1 MNILIVQ
8 GPNLN
13 LVGVRSA
20 KSGEQITLD
29 KINRGLRQQAN
40 RRPEELTL
48 KILQTHKIE
57 KAMTTIH
64 RNRNW
69 ANGIILAPMAWAR
82 YEYALRDCLDTV
94 AIPTIEVFLAEQYE
108 SEEDKVM
115 SILSA
120 VCMDSMSGH
129 PLSIFT
135 CLFSTLTLPAKR
147 RGLDLGV
154 CGCIKKKKKYR
165 GRCGLHIMTRY

>member
-1 MNILIVQ
+1 MNILIIQ

-13 LVGVRSA
+13 LVGLRSA

-29 KINRGLRQQAN
+29 KINRSLRQQAN
-40 RRPEELTL
+40 KRPEELTL

-57 KAMTTIH
+57 KAITTIH

-82 YEYALRDCLDTV
+82 YEYALRDCLDTI
-94 AIPTIEVFLAEQYE
+94 AMPTIEVFLSEQYE
-108 SEEDKVM
+108 SKEDEAT

-120 VCMDSMSGH
+120 VCLNSISGH

-135 CLFSTLTLPAKR
+135 DA
-147 RGLDLGV
+147 LDLLV
-154 CGCIKKKKKYR
+154 NH
-165 GRCGLHIMTRY
+165 LTE

>member
-13 LVGVRSA
+13 LIGLRSA
-20 KSGEQITLD
+20 KSGDQITLD
-29 KINRGLRQQAN
+29 KINRSLRQQAN
-40 RRPEELTL
+40 KRPEDLTV

-64 RNRNW
+64 RNRKW

-94 AIPTIEVFLAEQYE
+94 AIPTIEVFLADQYE
-108 SEEDKVM
+108 SEEDKLIA
-115 SILSA
+115 ILSA

-135 CLFSTLTLPAKR
+135 DALDRLVNHLTERSA
-147 RGLDLGV
+147 
-154 CGCIKKKKKYR
+154 
-165 GRCGLHIMTRY
+165 

>member
-29 KINRGLRQQAN
+29 KINRGLRKKAN
-40 RRPEELTL
+40 IRPEELNL

-94 AIPTIEVFLAEQYE
+94 AIPTIEVFLSEHYE
-108 SEEDKVM
+108 SEEDKAT

-120 VCMDSMSGH
+120 VCLNSMSGH
-129 PLSIFT
+129 PLAIFT
-135 CLFSTLTLPAKR
+135 DALDRLGNHLTE
-147 RGLDLGV
+147 
-154 CGCIKKKKKYR
+154 
-165 GRCGLHIMTRY
+165 

>member
-13 LVGVRSA
+13 LIGLRSA
-20 KSGEQITLD
+20 KSGDQITLD
-29 KINRGLRQQAN
+29 KLNRGLRQQAYK
-40 RRPEELTL
+40 RPEDLTV

-64 RNRNW
+64 RNRKW

-94 AIPTIEVFLAEQYE
+94 AIPTIEVFLADQYE

-135 CLFSTLTLPAKR
+135 DALDRLVNHLTK
-147 RGLDLGV
+147 
-154 CGCIKKKKKYR
+154 
-165 GRCGLHIMTRY
+165 

>member
-13 LVGVRSA
+13 LIGLRSA
-20 KSGEQITLD
+20 KSGDQITLD

-40 RRPEELTL
+40 KRPEDLTV

-64 RNRNW
+64 RNRKW
-69 ANGIILAPMAWAR
+69 ANGIVLAPMAWAR

-94 AIPTIEVFLAEQYE
+94 AIPTIEVFLADQYE

-120 VCMDSMSGH
+120 VCMNSMSGH

-135 CLFSTLTLPAKR
+135 DA
-147 RGLDLGV
+147 LDLLV
-154 CGCIKKKKKYR
+154 NH
-165 GRCGLHIMTRY
+165 LTE

>member
-13 LVGVRSA
+13 LIGLRSA
-20 KSGEQITLD
+20 KSGDQITLD

-40 RRPEELTL
+40 KRPENLTV

-64 RNRNW
+64 RNRKW
-69 ANGIILAPMAWAR
+69 ANGIVIAPMAWAR

-94 AIPTIEVFLAEQYE
+94 AIPTIEVFLADQYE

-135 CLFSTLTLPAKR
+135 DALDRLVNHLTE
-147 RGLDLGV
+147 
-154 CGCIKKKKKYR
+154 
-165 GRCGLHIMTRY
+165 

>member
-13 LVGVRSA
+13 LVGLRSA
-20 KSGEQITLD
+20 KSGEQVTMD
-29 KINRGLRQQAN
+29 KINRSLRQQAN
-40 RRPEELTL
+40 KRPEELTL

-57 KAMTTIH
+57 KAITTVH

-82 YEYALRDCLDTV
+82 YEYALRDCLDTI
-94 AIPTIEVFLAEQYE
+94 AMPTIEVFLSEQYE
-108 SEEDKVM
+108 SKEDEAT

-120 VCMDSMSGH
+120 VCLKSISGH

-135 CLFSTLTLPAKR
+135 DA
-147 RGLDLGV
+147 LDLLV
-154 CGCIKKKKKYR
+154 NHLTK
-165 GRCGLHIMTRY
+165 

>member
-8 GPNLN
+8 GPDLN
-13 LVGVRSA
+13 PVGLRSA
-20 KSGEQITLD
+20 KRGDQITLD
-29 KINRGLRQQAN
+29 KINRSLRQQAN
-40 RRPEELTL
+40 KRPEDLTL

-64 RNRNW
+64 RNRKW

-94 AIPTIEVFLAEQYE
+94 AITTIEVFLAKQYE
-108 SEEDKVM
+108 SEEDEVT
-115 SILSA
+115 SILSS

-129 PLSIFT
+129 PLTIFT
-135 CLFSTLTLPAKR
+135 EALDRLVNHLTE
-147 RGLDLGV
+147 
-154 CGCIKKKKKYR
+154 
-165 GRCGLHIMTRY
+165 

>member
-13 LVGVRSA
+13 LVGLRSA
-20 KSGEQITLD
+20 KSGEQVTMD
-29 KINRGLRQQAN
+29 KINRSLRQQAN
-40 RRPEELTL
+40 KRPEELTL

-57 KAMTTIH
+57 KAITTIH

-69 ANGIILAPMAWAR
+69 ANGIILTPMAWAR
-82 YEYALRDCLDTV
+82 YEYALRDCLDTI
-94 AIPTIEVFLAEQYE
+94 AMPTIEVFLSEQYE
-108 SEEDKVM
+108 SKEDEAT

-120 VCMDSMSGH
+120 VCLNSISGH

-135 CLFSTLTLPAKR
+135 DA
-147 RGLDLGV
+147 LDLLV
-154 CGCIKKKKKYR
+154 NH
-165 GRCGLHIMTRY
+165 LTE

>member
-13 LVGVRSA
+13 LVGLRSA
-20 KSGEQITLD
+20 KSGEQVTMD
-29 KINRGLRQQAN
+29 KINRSLRQQAN
-40 RRPEELTL
+40 KRPEELTL

-57 KAMTTIH
+57 KAITTIH

-69 ANGIILAPMAWAR
+69 ANGIILTPMAWAR
-82 YEYALRDCLDTV
+82 YEYALRDCLDTI
-94 AIPTIEVFLAEQYE
+94 AMPTIEVFLSEQYE
-108 SEEDKVM
+108 SKEDEAT

-120 VCMDSMSGH
+120 VCLKSISGH

-135 CLFSTLTLPAKR
+135 DA
-147 RGLDLGV
+147 LDLLV
-154 CGCIKKKKKYR
+154 NHLTK
-165 GRCGLHIMTRY
+165 

>member
-1 MNILIVQ
+1 MNILIMQ

-13 LVGVRSA
+13 LVGLRSA

-29 KINRGLRQQAN
+29 KINRSLRQQAN
-40 RRPEELTL
+40 KRPEELTL

-69 ANGIILAPMAWAR
+69 AQGIILAPMAWAR

-94 AIPTIEVFLAEQYE
+94 DPPTIEVFLSKQYE
-108 SEEDKVM
+108 SEEDEVT

-120 VCMDSMSGH
+120 V
-129 PLSIFT
+129 
-135 CLFSTLTLPAKR
+135 
-147 RGLDLGV
+147 
-154 CGCIKKKKKYR
+154 
-165 GRCGLHIMTRY
+165 

>member
-13 LVGVRSA
+13 LIGLRSA
-20 KSGEQITLD
+20 KSGDQITLD

-40 RRPEELTL
+40 KRPEDLTV

-64 RNRNW
+64 RNRKW
-69 ANGIILAPMAWAR
+69 ANGIVLAPMAWAR

-94 AIPTIEVFLAEQYE
+94 AIPTIEVFLADQYE

-120 VCMDSMSGH
+120 VCMDSISGH
-129 PLSIFT
+129 PLSIFIDA
-135 CLFSTLTLPAKR
+135 LDRLVNHLTE
-147 RGLDLGV
+147 
-154 CGCIKKKKKYR
+154 
-165 GRCGLHIMTRY
+165 

>member
-13 LVGVRSA
+13 LIGLRSA
-20 KSGEQITLD
+20 KSGDQITLD

-40 RRPEELTL
+40 KRPEDLTV

-57 KAMTTIH
+57 KAMPTIH
-64 RNRNW
+64 RNRKW
-69 ANGIILAPMAWAR
+69 ANGIILAPLAWAR

-94 AIPTIEVFLAEQYE
+94 AIPTIEVFLADQYE

-135 CLFSTLTLPAKR
+135 DALDRLVNHLTE
-147 RGLDLGV
+147 
-154 CGCIKKKKKYR
+154 
-165 GRCGLHIMTRY
+165 

>member
-13 LVGVRSA
+13 LIGLRSA
-20 KSGEQITLD
+20 KSGDQITLY
-29 KINRGLRQQAN
+29 KINRNLRKQAN
-40 RRPEELTL
+40 KRPEDLTV

-64 RNRNW
+64 RNRRW

-94 AIPTIEVFLAEQYE
+94 AIPTIEVFLADQYE

-135 CLFSTLTLPAKR
+135 DALDRLVNHLT
-147 RGLDLGV
+147 
-154 CGCIKKKKKYR
+154 
-165 GRCGLHIMTRY
+165 

>member
-13 LVGVRSA
+13 LIGLRSA
-20 KSGEQITLD
+20 KSGDQITLD

-40 RRPEELTL
+40 KRPEDLTV

-64 RNRNW
+64 RNRKW
-69 ANGIILAPMAWAR
+69 ANGIVIAPMAWAR

-94 AIPTIEVFLAEQYE
+94 AIPTVPFQPISMLSSSSSSRNLLAF
-108 SEEDKVM
+108 
-115 SILSA
+115 
-120 VCMDSMSGH
+120 GN
-129 PLSIFT
+129 
-135 CLFSTLTLPAKR
+135 
-147 RGLDLGV
+147 
-154 CGCIKKKKKYR
+154 
-165 GRCGLHIMTRY
+165 

>member
-13 LVGVRSA
+13 LIGLRSA
-20 KSGEQITLD
+20 KSGDQITLD

-40 RRPEELTL
+40 KRPEDLTV

-64 RNRNW
+64 RNRKW
-69 ANGIILAPMAWAR
+69 ANGIVIAPMAWAR

-94 AIPTIEVFLAEQYE
+94 AIPTIEVFLADQYE

-120 VCMDSMSGH
+120 VCMDSISGH

-135 CLFSTLTLPAKR
+135 DALDRLVNHLTE
-147 RGLDLGV
+147 
-154 CGCIKKKKKYR
+154 
-165 GRCGLHIMTRY
+165 

>member
-13 LVGVRSA
+13 LIGLRSA
-20 KSGEQITLD
+20 KSGDQITLD

-40 RRPEELTL
+40 KRPEDLTV

-64 RNRNW
+64 RNRKW
-69 ANGIILAPMAWAR
+69 ANGIILAPLAWAR

-94 AIPTIEVFLAEQYE
+94 AIPTIEVFLADQYE

-135 CLFSTLTLPAKR
+135 DALDRLVNHLTE
-147 RGLDLGV
+147 
-154 CGCIKKKKKYR
+154 
-165 GRCGLHIMTRY
+165 

>member
-13 LVGVRSA
+13 LIGLRSA
-20 KSGEQITLD
+20 KSGDQITLD
-29 KINRGLRQQAN
+29 KINRNLRKQAN
-40 RRPEELTL
+40 KRPEDLTV

-64 RNRNW
+64 RNRKW

-94 AIPTIEVFLAEQYE
+94 AIPTIEVFLADQYE

-135 CLFSTLTLPAKR
+135 DALDRLVNHLTK
-147 RGLDLGV
+147 
-154 CGCIKKKKKYR
+154 
-165 GRCGLHIMTRY
+165 

>member
-13 LVGVRSA
+13 LIGLRSA
-20 KSGEQITLD
+20 KSGDQITLD

-40 RRPEELTL
+40 KRPEDLTV

-64 RNRNW
+64 RNRKW
-69 ANGIILAPMAWAR
+69 ANGIVLAPMAWAR

-94 AIPTIEVFLAEQYE
+94 AIPTIEVFLADQYE

-135 CLFSTLTLPAKR
+135 DALDRLVNHLT
-147 RGLDLGV
+147 
-154 CGCIKKKKKYR
+154 
-165 GRCGLHIMTRY
+165 

>member
-13 LVGVRSA
+13 LIGLRSA
-20 KSGEQITLD
+20 KSGDQITLD

-40 RRPEELTL
+40 KRPEDLTV

-64 RNRNW
+64 RNRKW
-69 ANGIILAPMAWAR
+69 ANGIVIAPMAWAR

-94 AIPTIEVFLAEQYE
+94 AIPTIEVFLADQYE

-120 VCMDSMSGH
+120 VCMDSMNGH

-135 CLFSTLTLPAKR
+135 DALDRLVNHLTE
-147 RGLDLGV
+147 
-154 CGCIKKKKKYR
+154 
-165 GRCGLHIMTRY
+165 

>member
-13 LVGVRSA
+13 LIGLRSA
-20 KSGEQITLD
+20 KSGDQITLD

-40 RRPEELTL
+40 KRPEDLTV

-64 RNRNW
+64 RNRRW

-94 AIPTIEVFLAEQYE
+94 AIPTIEVFLADQYE

-135 CLFSTLTLPAKR
+135 DALDRLVNHLTK
-147 RGLDLGV
+147 
-154 CGCIKKKKKYR
+154 
-165 GRCGLHIMTRY
+165 

>member
-13 LVGVRSA
+13 LIGLRSA
-20 KSGEQITLD
+20 KSGDQITLD

-40 RRPEELTL
+40 KRPENLTV

-64 RNRNW
+64 RNRKW

-94 AIPTIEVFLAEQYE
+94 AIPTIEVFLADQYE

-120 VCMDSMSGH
+120 VCMNSMSGH

-135 CLFSTLTLPAKR
+135 DA
-147 RGLDLGV
+147 LDLLV
-154 CGCIKKKKKYR
+154 NH
-165 GRCGLHIMTRY
+165 LTE

>member
-13 LVGVRSA
+13 LIGLRSA
-20 KSGEQITLD
+20 KSGDQITLD

-40 RRPEELTL
+40 KRPEDLTV

-64 RNRNW
+64 RNRKW
-69 ANGIILAPMAWAR
+69 ANGSVLAPMAWAR

-94 AIPTIEVFLAEQYE
+94 AIPTIEVFLADQYE

-135 CLFSTLTLPAKR
+135 DALDRLVNHLT
-147 RGLDLGV
+147 
-154 CGCIKKKKKYR
+154 
-165 GRCGLHIMTRY
+165 

>member
-13 LVGVRSA
+13 LIGLRSA
-20 KSGEQITLD
+20 KSGDQITLD
-29 KINRGLRQQAN
+29 KINRSLRHQAN
-40 RRPEELTL
+40 SRPEDLTL

-64 RNRNW
+64 RNRKW

-135 CLFSTLTLPAKR
+135 DALDRLANHLTE
-147 RGLDLGV
+147 
-154 CGCIKKKKKYR
+154 
-165 GRCGLHIMTRY
+165 

>member
-13 LVGVRSA
+13 LIGLRSA
-20 KSGEQITLD
+20 KSGDQITLD

-40 RRPEELTL
+40 KRPEDLTV

-64 RNRNW
+64 RNRKW

-94 AIPTIEVFLAEQYE
+94 AIPTIEVFLADQYE

-115 SILSA
+115 SILST
-120 VCMDSMSGH
+120 VCMDPMSGH

-135 CLFSTLTLPAKR
+135 DALDRLVNHLTE
-147 RGLDLGV
+147 
-154 CGCIKKKKKYR
+154 
-165 GRCGLHIMTRY
+165 

>member
-13 LVGVRSA
+13 LIGLRSA
-20 KSGEQITLD
+20 KSGDQITLD
-29 KINRGLRQQAN
+29 KINRSLRQQAN
-40 RRPEELTL
+40 KRPEDLTV

-64 RNRNW
+64 RNRKW

-94 AIPTIEVFLAEQYE
+94 AIPTIEVFLADQYE

-135 CLFSTLTLPAKR
+135 DALDRLANHLTE
-147 RGLDLGV
+147 
-154 CGCIKKKKKYR
+154 
-165 GRCGLHIMTRY
+165 

>member
-13 LVGVRSA
+13 LIGLRSA
-20 KSGEQITLD
+20 KSGDQITLD

-40 RRPEELTL
+40 KRPEDLTV

-64 RNRNW
+64 RNRKW
-69 ANGIILAPMAWAR
+69 ANGIVIAPMAWAR

-94 AIPTIEVFLAEQYE
+94 AIPTIEVFLADQYE

-135 CLFSTLTLPAKR
+135 AALDRLVNHLTK
-147 RGLDLGV
+147 
-154 CGCIKKKKKYR
+154 
-165 GRCGLHIMTRY
+165 

>member
-13 LVGVRSA
+13 LIGLRSA
-20 KSGEQITLD
+20 KSGDQITLD
-29 KINRGLRQQAN
+29 KINRSLRQQAN
-40 RRPEELTL
+40 KRPEELTL

-69 ANGIILAPMAWAR
+69 ANGILLAPMAWAR

-94 AIPTIEVFLAEQYE
+94 SIPTIEVFLADQYE

-135 CLFSTLTLPAKR
+135 DALDRLVNHLTK
-147 RGLDLGV
+147 
-154 CGCIKKKKKYR
+154 
-165 GRCGLHIMTRY
+165 

>member
-1 MNILIVQ
+1 MNVLIVQ

-13 LVGVRSA
+13 LIGLRSA
-20 KSGEQITLD
+20 KSGDQITLD
-29 KINRGLRQQAN
+29 KINRSLRQQAN
-40 RRPEELTL
+40 KRPEDLTV

-64 RNRNW
+64 RNRKW

-94 AIPTIEVFLAEQYE
+94 AIPTIEVFLADQYE

-135 CLFSTLTLPAKR
+135 DALDRLVNHLTE
-147 RGLDLGV
+147 
-154 CGCIKKKKKYR
+154 
-165 GRCGLHIMTRY
+165 

>member
-13 LVGVRSA
+13 LIGLRSA
-20 KSGEQITLD
+20 KSGDQITLD
-29 KINRGLRQQAN
+29 KINRSLRQQAN
-40 RRPEELTL
+40 KRPEDLTV

-64 RNRNW
+64 RNRKW

-82 YEYALRDCLDTV
+82 YEYALQDCLDTV
-94 AIPTIEVFLAEQYE
+94 AIPTIEVFLADQYE

-120 VCMDSMSGH
+120 VCMDSTSGH

-135 CLFSTLTLPAKR
+135 DALDRLVNHLTE
-147 RGLDLGV
+147 
-154 CGCIKKKKKYR
+154 
-165 GRCGLHIMTRY
+165 

>member
-13 LVGVRSA
+13 LIGLRSA
-20 KSGEQITLD
+20 KSGDQITLD

-40 RRPEELTL
+40 KRPEDLTV

-64 RNRNW
+64 RNRKW
-69 ANGIILAPMAWAR
+69 ANGIVLAPMAWAR

-94 AIPTIEVFLAEQYE
+94 AIPTIEVFLADQYE

-129 PLSIFT
+129 PLSIFIDA
-135 CLFSTLTLPAKR
+135 LDRLVNHLTE
-147 RGLDLGV
+147 
-154 CGCIKKKKKYR
+154 
-165 GRCGLHIMTRY
+165 

>member
-13 LVGVRSA
+13 LIGLRSA
-20 KSGEQITLD
+20 KSGDQITLD
-29 KINRGLRQQAN
+29 KINRNLRKQAN
-40 RRPEELTL
+40 KRPEDLTV

-64 RNRNW
+64 RNRKW

-94 AIPTIEVFLAEQYE
+94 AIPTIEVFLADQYE

-135 CLFSTLTLPAKR
+135 DALDRLVNHLT
-147 RGLDLGV
+147 
-154 CGCIKKKKKYR
+154 
-165 GRCGLHIMTRY
+165 

>member
-13 LVGVRSA
+13 LIGLRSA
-20 KSGEQITLD
+20 KSGDQITLD
-29 KINRGLRQQAN
+29 KINRSLRQQAN
-40 RRPEELTL
+40 KRPEDLTV

-64 RNRNW
+64 RNRKW

-94 AIPTIEVFLAEQYE
+94 ALPTIEVFLADQYE

-135 CLFSTLTLPAKR
+135 DALDRLVNHLTK
-147 RGLDLGV
+147 
-154 CGCIKKKKKYR
+154 
-165 GRCGLHIMTRY
+165 

>member
-1 MNILIVQ
+1 MNILIIQ

-13 LVGVRSA
+13 LVGLRSA

-29 KINRGLRQQAN
+29 KINRSLRQQAN
-40 RRPEELTL
+40 KRPEELTL

-57 KAMTTIH
+57 KAITTIH

-82 YEYALRDCLDTV
+82 YEYALRDCLDTIV
-94 AIPTIEVFLAEQYE
+94 MPTIEVFLSEQYE
-108 SEEDKVM
+108 SKEDEST

-120 VCMDSMSGH
+120 VCLNSISGH

-135 CLFSTLTLPAKR
+135 DA
-147 RGLDLGV
+147 LDLLV
-154 CGCIKKKKKYR
+154 NHLTK
-165 GRCGLHIMTRY
+165 

>member
-13 LVGVRSA
+13 LIGLRSA
-20 KSGEQITLD
+20 KSGDQITLD

-40 RRPEELTL
+40 KRPEDLTV

-64 RNRNW
+64 RNRKW
-69 ANGIILAPMAWAR
+69 ANGLVIAPMAWAR

-94 AIPTIEVFLAEQYE
+94 AIPTIEVFLADQYE

-135 CLFSTLTLPAKR
+135 DALDRLVNHLTK
-147 RGLDLGV
+147 
-154 CGCIKKKKKYR
+154 
-165 GRCGLHIMTRY
+165 

>member
-1 MNILIVQ
+1 MNVLIVQ

-13 LVGVRSA
+13 LIGLRSA
-20 KSGEQITLD
+20 KSGDQITLD

-40 RRPEELTL
+40 KRPEDLTV

-64 RNRNW
+64 RNRKW
-69 ANGIILAPMAWAR
+69 ANGIVLAPMAWAR

-94 AIPTIEVFLAEQYE
+94 AIPTIEVFLADQYE

-135 CLFSTLTLPAKR
+135 DALDRLVNHLTE
-147 RGLDLGV
+147 
-154 CGCIKKKKKYR
+154 
-165 GRCGLHIMTRY
+165 

>member
-13 LVGVRSA
+13 LIGLRSA
-20 KSGEQITLD
+20 KSGDQITLD
-29 KINRGLRQQAN
+29 KINRNLRKQAN
-40 RRPEELTL
+40 KRPEDLTV

-64 RNRNW
+64 RNRRW

-94 AIPTIEVFLAEQYE
+94 AIPTIEVFLADQYE

-135 CLFSTLTLPAKR
+135 DALDRLVNHLTK
-147 RGLDLGV
+147 
-154 CGCIKKKKKYR
+154 
-165 GRCGLHIMTRY
+165 

>member
-13 LVGVRSA
+13 LIGLRSA
-20 KSGEQITLD
+20 KSGDQITLD
-29 KINRGLRQQAN
+29 KINRSLRQQAN
-40 RRPEELTL
+40 KRPEDLTV

-64 RNRNW
+64 RNRKW

-94 AIPTIEVFLAEQYE
+94 AIPTIEIFLADQYE

-135 CLFSTLTLPAKR
+135 DALDRLVNHLT
-147 RGLDLGV
+147 
-154 CGCIKKKKKYR
+154 
-165 GRCGLHIMTRY
+165 

>member
-13 LVGVRSA
+13 LIGLRSA
-20 KSGEQITLD
+20 KSGDQITLD

-40 RRPEELTL
+40 KRPEDLTV

-64 RNRNW
+64 RNRKW
-69 ANGIILAPMAWAR
+69 ANGIVLAPMAWAR

-94 AIPTIEVFLAEQYE
+94 AIPTIEVFLADQYE

-120 VCMDSMSGH
+120 VCMNSMSGH

-135 CLFSTLTLPAKR
+135 DALDRLVNHLTE
-147 RGLDLGV
+147 
-154 CGCIKKKKKYR
+154 
-165 GRCGLHIMTRY
+165 